1 MLMQI
6 LPRVADLTLLHKML
20 PPCHADPMALRSVAV
35 VLQDPVA
42 LFEFGVLSEVF
53 GIDRTD
59 DGVPAFDFRVC
70 TEDPAEPLRADGG
83 VVLSAPLG
91 LEATTDADLV
101 AIPASNAAYAP
112 SEAVK
117 QVVRD
122 AVERGAHVLSVC
134 SGAFTLG
141 AAGVLDGRECT
152 THWRYSDDLAAAY
165 PLAHVNPDVL
175 YAHDGNVITSAGTA
189 AGVDACLHLVRSEHG
204 AAVANRIA
212 RRMVVSPHR
221 DGGQRQF
228 IDHPVPMTECES
240 IGPVLQWLLE
250 HLEEPHTVGDLARR
264 AAMSS
269 RTFARRFVSETGT
282 TPHQWLTDQ
291 RVLRARELLEET
303 DLSIEQIAGDV
314 GFGSAALL
322 RHHFAQGTG
331 LTPTVFRTR
340 HRTPA

>member
-1 MLMQI
+1 
-6 LPRVADLTLLHKML
+6 
-20 PPCHADPMALRSVAV
+20 MALRSVAV

-53 GIDRTD
+53 GLDRTD
-59 DGVPAFDFRVC
+59 DGVPPFDFRVC
-70 TEDPAEPLRADGG
+70 SERPGMPLSTDSG
-83 VVLSAPLG
+83 VVLTAPHG
-91 LEATTDADLV
+91 LAATADADLV
-101 AIPASNAAYAP
+101 AIPASPTAYTP
-112 SEAVK
+112 SEAVM

-122 AVERGAHVLSVC
+122 AVGRGAHVLSVC

-152 THWRYSDDLAAAY
+152 THWMHSDRLAETY
-165 PLAHVNPDVL
+165 PLARVNPDVL
-175 YAHDGNVITSAGTA
+175 YAHDGTVITSAGTA
-189 AGVDACLHLVRSEHG
+189 AGIDACLHLVRSEHG
-204 AAVANRIA
+204 GTVANRIA

-228 IDHPVPMTECES
+228 IDRPVPVTEAES
-240 IGPVLQWLLE
+240 LGPVLEWMLE
-250 HLEEPHTVGDLARR
+250 HLDEPHTVAQLSRR

-269 RTFARRFVSETGT
+269 RTFARRFVAETGT
-282 TPHQWLTDQ
+282 TPHQWVTDQ

-322 RHHFAQGTG
+322 RHHFAQCTG

-340 HRTPA
+340 HRSPA

>member
-1 MLMQI
+1 
-6 LPRVADLTLLHKML
+6 
-20 PPCHADPMALRSVAV
+20 MALRSVAV

-42 LFEFGVLSEVF
+42 VFEFGVLTEVF

-59 DGVPAFDFRVC
+59 DGVPPFDFRVC
-70 TEDPAEPLRADGG
+70 TESPEVPLRADGG
-83 VVLSAPLG
+83 TSIVAPFG
-91 LEATTDADLV
+91 LEAAEGADLV
-101 AIPASNAAYAP
+101 AIPASDAAYAP

-152 THWRYSDDLAAAY
+152 THWRHSEELAAAY
-165 PLAHVNPDVL
+165 PLAKVNPDVL
-175 YAHDGNVITSAGTA
+175 YAHDGTIITSAGTA
-189 AGVDACLHLVRSEHG
+189 AGMDACLHLVRTEHG
-204 AAVANRIA
+204 GAVANRIA
-212 RRMVVSPHR
+212 RRMVISPHR

-228 IDHPVPMTECES
+228 IDRPIPVTECES

-250 HLEEPHTVGDLARR
+250 HLDEPHTVAALARR
-264 AAMSS
+264 ASMSS
-269 RTFARRFVSETGT
+269 RTFARKFVSETGT
-282 TPHQWLTDQ
+282 TPHQWVTDQ

-303 DLSIEQIAGDV
+303 DLSIDHIAGDV

-322 RHHFAQGTG
+322 RHHFAQCTG

-340 HRTPA
+340 HRSPA

>member
-1 MLMQI
+1 M
-6 LPRVADLTLLHKML
+6 TLLRKML
-20 PPCHADPMALRSVAV
+20 PTCDAAEMALRTVAV

-42 LFEFGVLSEVF
+42 VFEFGVLTEVF
-53 GIDRTD
+53 GIDRSD

-70 TEDPAEPLRADGG
+70 TENPGMPLRGDGG
-83 VVLSAPLG
+83 VTLTAPLG
-91 LEATTDADLV
+91 LGATTDADLV
-101 AIPASNAAYAP
+101 AIPASDAAYTP

-122 AVERGAHVLSVC
+122 AVDRGAYVLSVC

-141 AAGVLDGRECT
+141 AAGVLDGREVT
-152 THWRYSDDLAAAY
+152 THWRHSDELAAAY
-165 PLAHVNPDVL
+165 PLAKVNPDVL
-175 YAHDGNVITSAGTA
+175 YAHDGTVITSAGTA
-189 AGVDACLHLVRSEHG
+189 AGLDACLHLVRAEHG
-204 AAVANRIA
+204 GAVANRIA

-228 IDHPVPMTECES
+228 IDRPVPVTESES
-240 IGPVLQWLLE
+240 LSPILEWMLE
-250 HLEEPHTVGDLARR
+250 HLAQPHTVSDLARR
-264 AAMSS
+264 ASMSS
-269 RTFARRFVSETGT
+269 RTFARRFVAETGT
-282 TPHQWLTDQ
+282 TPHQWVTDQ

-322 RHHFAQGTG
+322 RHHFAQCTG

-340 HRTPA
+340 HRSPA

>member
-1 MLMQI
+1 
-6 LPRVADLTLLHKML
+6 
-20 PPCHADPMALRSVAV
+20 MALRSVAV

-42 LFEFGVLSEVF
+42 MFEFGVLTEVF

-59 DGVPAFDFRVC
+59 DGVPPFDFRVC
-70 TEDPAEPLRADGG
+70 TEFPGMPLRGDAGIT
-83 VVLSAPLG
+83 LTAPLG
-91 LEATTDADLV
+91 LEATTDVDLV
-101 AIPASNAAYAP
+101 AIPASDAAYAP

-117 QVVRD
+117 QVVRA
-122 AVERGAHVLSVC
+122 AVDRGAYVLSVC

-152 THWRYSDDLAAAY
+152 THWRHSDELAAAY
-165 PLAHVNPDVL
+165 PLAKVNADVL
-175 YAHDGNVITSAGTA
+175 YAHDGTIITSAGTA
-189 AGVDACLHLVRSEHG
+189 AGMDACLHLVRTEHG
-204 AAVANRIA
+204 GAVANRIA
-212 RRMVVSPHR
+212 RRMVISPHR

-228 IDHPVPMTECES
+228 IDRPIPVTECES

-250 HLEEPHTVGDLARR
+250 SLDEPHTVAELARR
-264 AAMSS
+264 ASMSS

-282 TPHQWLTDQ
+282 TPHQWITDQ
-291 RVLRARELLEET
+291 RILRARELLEET

-322 RHHFAQGTG
+322 RHHFAQCTG

-340 HRTPA
+340 HRSSA

>member
-1 MLMQI
+1 
-6 LPRVADLTLLHKML
+6 ML
-20 PPCHADPMALRSVAV
+20 PDMTLRSVAV

-42 LFEFGVLSEVF
+42 LFEFGVLTEVF

-70 TEDPAEPLRADGG
+70 AERPGEPLRANGG
-83 VVLSAPLG
+83 TVVIPPLG
-91 LEATTDADLV
+91 LEAAADADLV
-101 AIPASNAAYAP
+101 AVPASDGAFAP
-112 SEAVK
+112 SDDVI

-122 AVERGAHVLSVC
+122 AVDRGAWVLSVC

-152 THWRYSDDLAAAY
+152 THWVHAAQLAAAY
-165 PLAHVNPDVL
+165 PLAKVNPDVL
-175 YAHDGNVITSAGTA
+175 YAHDGTVITSAGTA
-189 AGVDACLHLVRSEHG
+189 AGVDACLHLVRAEHG
-204 AAVANRIA
+204 GAVANRIA

-228 IDHPVPMTECES
+228 IDRPVPVTEADS
-240 IGPVLQWLLE
+240 LGPVLQWMLE
-250 HLEEPHTVGDLARR
+250 HLDQPHTVEQLARR
-264 AAMSS
+264 AAMSG
-269 RTFARRFVSETGT
+269 RTFARRFVAETGT
-282 TPHQWLTDQ
+282 TPHQWITDQ

-303 DLSIEQIAGDV
+303 DLSIDQIARDV

-322 RHHFAQGTG
+322 RHHFAQCTG

-340 HRTPA
+340 HRSPA